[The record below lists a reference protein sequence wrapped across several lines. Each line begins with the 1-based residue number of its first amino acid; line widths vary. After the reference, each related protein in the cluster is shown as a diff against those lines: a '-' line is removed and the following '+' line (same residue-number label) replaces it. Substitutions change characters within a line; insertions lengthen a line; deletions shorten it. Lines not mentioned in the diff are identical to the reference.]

1 MEYESLKPWKYRI
14 TKSFSLQTDIKP
26 AKTIRTNFST
36 LTTTGRLYIHKG
48 FCWDGASGAKDTKNI
63 MRGSAVHDCGCNWY
77 LKGLIT
83 DKERGQFD
91 DLFYKLIKKD
101 GMSDFRAGYIIK
113 AVKANT
119 KIRYGI

>member
-1 MEYESLKPWKYRI
+1 MEYESLKDWKYRI
-14 TKSFSLQTDIKP
+14 IKTFSLGTGIKP

-36 LTTTGRLYIHKG
+36 LTVRGRLYIHKG
-48 FCWDGASGAKDTKNI
+48 FCWDGASGARDTDNI
-63 MRGSAVHDCGCNWY
+63 MRGSCLHDAGCNWY

-83 DKERGQFD
+83 DEMRSQFD
-91 DLFYKLIKKD
+91 DLFYKLIKED
-101 GMSDFRAGYIIK
+101 GMSDLRAGYIIK